1 MTKVDA
7 YISLNSPWA
16 FLGWRGIL
24 ILRERHKLAVTVKPT
39 RFADVFAETGGLP
52 LPKRAPARRAYRMME
67 LKRWRDWHGIPLVL
81 EPSTFPSDEA
91 PGVRLVMAAQ
101 SLGLDASR
109 LAAEI
114 GHALWIDDHNIADPA
129 VLAAAAQRA
138 GIDVSALIA
147 AAPSTSEVD
156 ANWTANTREAIE
168 RGVFGAPSYVL
179 ESGEIF
185 WGQDR
190 VPLLGWRLA
199 GATSQ
204 APA

>member
-1 MTKVDA
+1 MTNVDA

-16 FLGWRGIL
+16 FLGWRGLL
-24 ILRERHKLAVTVKPT
+24 ILRERHKFTVTVKPA
-39 RFADVFAETGGLP
+39 RFGDVFAETGGLP

-67 LKRWRDWHGIPLVL
+67 LKRWRDWHGVPVVL

-101 SLGLDASR
+101 QQGLDAAR

-114 GHALWIDDHNIADPA
+114 GHALWVGDQNIADA
-129 VLAAAAQRA
+129 SVLAAAAVRA
-138 GIDVSALIA
+138 GIDAPALLA
-147 AAPSTSEVD
+147 RAPSASEVD
-156 ANWTANTREAIE
+156 VAWTANTREAIE

-190 VPLLGWRLA
+190 VPLLGWRLS
-199 GATSQ
+199 GAATQ
-204 APA
+204 PPV